1 MPVYSHALSMPWAF
15 TAESD
20 DRFQR
25 ILRINLVLCL
35 LLGMAM
41 PFLPLPEI
49 LAPVIEEPPRLATLI
64 LEVKPVPPPPKP
76 KPVPKPLPK
85 KVTQPKPA
93 PVPKKAVAPKKTV
106 TPAKPVPKVARPAP
120 VKPVPVKPKV
130 TARQKAEKSGLLA
143 LTDSL
148 ADMRQG
154 TTTSNL
160 RKTSRLSQTG
170 GQARTTERA
179 VLTSGTTRSSGGIQ
193 TASLSRNTGG
203 GELATRSTTQVHS
216 PSGGAAS
223 GSVGNSDRGERTAGR
238 SIEEIQMVFD
248 RNKGA
253 IYSVYNRALRKDP
266 TLQGKVVLQL
276 TISPSGKVTRC
287 ELVSSELHDAVLGQ
301 KITQRIKLF
310 NFGSKDVSE
319 VTITYPID
327 FLPA

>member
-1 MPVYSHALSMPWAF
+1 MTSYSHVLTMPWSYSE
-15 TAESD
+15 ESD
-20 DRFQR
+20 ERFQR

-35 LLGMAM
+35 LFGIAM
-41 PFLPLPEI
+41 PFLPVTERDVPI
-49 LAPVIEEPPRLATLI
+49 SEEPPRLATLI

-85 KVTQPKPA
+85 KVTQPNPK
-93 PVPKKAVAPKKTV
+93 PVPKKAVAPE
-106 TPAKPVPKVARPAP
+106 KPLPKVAKAAAVKPEQA
-120 VKPVPVKPKV
+120 KPVPVKPRV
-130 TARQKAEKSGLLA
+130 TARQQAEKAGLLA

-148 ADMRQG
+148 ADIRVDS
-154 TTTSNL
+154 TTSNL
-160 RKTSRLSQTG
+160 RKTKQLSQGG
-170 GQARTTERA
+170 GQARATERA

-193 TASLSRNTGG
+193 TANLSRNTGG
-203 GELATRSTTQVHS
+203 GKLASRSTTRVRS
-216 PSGGAAS
+216 PSGTSA
-223 GSVGNSDRGERTAGR
+223 RGGTAGDSERGTRTAGR

-276 TISPSGKVTRC
+276 TIAPSGKVIRC
-287 ELVSSELHDAVLGQ
+287 ELVSSELHDAALGQ
-301 KITQRIKLF
+301 KITQRVKLF
-310 NFGSKDVSE
+310 NFESKDVSE

>member
-1 MPVYSHALSMPWAF
+1 MTSYSHALTMPW
-15 TAESD
+15 TYSAESD
-20 DRFQR
+20 DRYQR

-35 LLGMAM
+35 LFGIAM
-41 PFLPLPEI
+41 PFLPLSERDEPI
-49 LAPVIEEPPRLATLI
+49 IEEPPRLATLI

-85 KVTQPKPA
+85 KVTQPEPK
-93 PVPKKAVAPKKTV
+93 PVPKKSVA
-106 TPAKPVPKVARPAP
+106 PAKPVPKVTKVTP
-120 VKPVPVKPKV
+120 VKPVQAKPVPVKPRV

-154 TTTSNL
+154 TSSSNL
-160 RKTSRLSQTG
+160 LKNNQLSQNG

-203 GELATRSTTQVHS
+203 GELATRSTTQVQS
-216 PSGGAAS
+216 PGGTTASGGT
-223 GSVGNSDRGERTAGR
+223 VGYSDRGTRSAGR

-266 TLQGKVVLQL
+266 TLQGKIILQL
-276 TISPSGKVTRC
+276 TIAPSGKVTRC
-287 ELVSSELHDAVLGQ
+287 ELVSSELHDASLGQ
-301 KITQRIKLF
+301 KITQRVKLF

-319 VTITYPID
+319 ITITYPID